1 MAQEYR
7 CEFTTR
13 ADGRK
18 LRRAAER
25 KRRIETKRNK
35 QCSRGVTKKSD

>member
-1 MAQEYR
+1 MSQEYR

-25 KRRIETKRNK
+25 KRRIEAKKNK
-35 QCSRGVTKKSD
+35 QCNSEVIKKSD

>member
-1 MAQEYR
+1 MAQQYR

-25 KRRIETKRNK
+25 QRRIKAKKDK
-35 QCSRGVTKKSD
+35 QCIKEITKELD

>member
-1 MAQEYR
+1 MAQQYR

-25 KRRIETKRNK
+25 KQRIEAKKSK
-35 QCSRGVTKKSD
+35 QCSRGVTKKSG

>member
-1 MAQEYR
+1 MAQQYR

-18 LRRAAER
+18 LRRTAER
-25 KRRIETKRNK
+25 KRRSEAKKNK
-35 QCSRGVTKKSD
+35 WSNREITKKTD

>member
-1 MAQEYR
+1 VKKMAQQYR

-25 KRRIETKRNK
+25 KQRNEVKKINAVIEE
-35 QCSRGVTKKSD
+35 